1 MENKITKSLFEAAK
15 TVMGDVNTK
24 NADKLKKH
32 H

>member
-1 MENKITKSLFEAAK
+1 MKNKITNSLFEAAK
-15 TVMGDVNTK
+15 SVMGDINTK

>member
-1 MENKITKSLFEAAK
+1 MENKITRSFLEVAK
-15 TVMGDVNTK
+15 TVMGDINTK